1 MLRNWKL
8 LWQLYVP
15 YLLITLLSLAIL
27 GGSTYRSIRSFYL
40 DRAAEN
46 LEIRAKL
53 LKLDLAPAMAGGDT
67 SLAFNLCRLYS
78 QKTDDRVT
86 LLAGS
91 GRVIFDSHENASV
104 MDNHADRPE
113 VQMALQGETGKSTR
127 YSHTVDRD
135 MMYLA
140 FPLDSGR
147 GTAGVLRVATP
158 LSKLDRELA
167 SMAWRILVAGL
178 VAALLATVVIL
189 AVSQRINRPL
199 EKLKSGAS
207 RFAAGELKHKL
218 ALPDI
223 PEIAALAETMNL
235 MAERLDERIQTVIN
249 QRNEVEFLL
258 SGMVEGVI
266 YLDLESRIIRINRAA
281 GWILDADSAGS
292 QGRYIQEIVRN
303 TSLLRFIEQ
312 LIADWRDRDQEI
324 VLHQSDGNRIL
335 QVSGIILQQ
344 QGAAEG
350 VMLVLHDISD
360 LRKLENIRRD
370 FVANVSHELKTPVT
384 SIIGYVQTLLGGAM
398 KDEQALERF
407 LKTIDKQAERLQAI
421 IEDLLDLSRIERED
435 YKAELALVP
444 VKIKDMLGSVIQNL
458 KASAGEKYIAIRLA
472 CPDDLSWNLYAS
484 LLDQAVANLID
495 NAVKYSEPGKEIT
508 VEARQE
514 SRELKISVID
524 RGCGIEPRHLPR
536 LFERFYRVDKGRSR
550 SKGGT
555 GLGLAIVKHIV
566 QLHHGRV
573 DVSSAPGEGS
583 TFTIIIPSA

>member
-40 DRAAEN
+40 DRAAED
-46 LEIRAKL
+46 LEIRARL
-53 LKLDLAPAMAGGDT
+53 LKLDLAPALAGGDT

-113 VQMALQGETGKSTR
+113 VQMALQGDTGKSTR

-158 LSKLDRELA
+158 LSKLDKELTT
-167 SMAWRILVAGL
+167 MAWKILIAGL

-189 AVSQRINRPL
+189 VLSQRINRPL

-207 RFAAGELKHKL
+207 LFAAGELKHKL
-218 ALPDI
+218 DLPDI
-223 PEIAALAETMNL
+223 PEIATLAETMNL
-235 MAERLDERIQTVIN
+235 MAERLDERIQSVVR
-249 QRNEVEFLL
+249 QRNEVEALL

-266 YLDLESRIIRINRAA
+266 YLDMEARIIRINRAA
-281 GWILDADSAGS
+281 VRILDAESTDS

-312 LIADWRDRDQEI
+312 LIADWRGREEEI
-324 VLHQSDGNRIL
+324 VLHQSTGDRIL
-335 QVSGIILQQ
+335 HVSGIIMQQ
-344 QGAAEG
+344 QGAADG
-350 VMLVLHDISD
+350 VMLVLHDITD

-384 SIIGYVQTLLGGAM
+384 SIIGYVQTLLSGAM
-398 KDEQALERF
+398 KDEQDLERF

-435 YKAELALVP
+435 YKAELTLVP

-495 NAVKYSEPGKEIT
+495 NAVKYSEPGQEIT
-508 VEARQE
+508 VEARQDG
-514 SRELKISVID
+514 RELKISVID